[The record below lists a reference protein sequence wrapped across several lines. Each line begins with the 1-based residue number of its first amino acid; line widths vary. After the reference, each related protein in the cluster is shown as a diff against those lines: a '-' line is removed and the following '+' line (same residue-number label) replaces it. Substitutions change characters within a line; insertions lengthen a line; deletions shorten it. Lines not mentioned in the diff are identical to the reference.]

1 MAKHYLVCCV
11 AKMAIRWWNG
21 NEGINPD
28 PGVACCYSHPTMV
41 MPTMA
46 RKWGYIKLDPDMQHI
61 LPSLTLDNTVYNG
74 HTCKCENILG
84 AHEHQ
89 KRDSGLL
96 SDRKEE
102 IYKICGALN
111 FLQMDKTVAVVGSD
125 LCKRKLNLFVFDI
138 LMFFPFDI
146 SDYSWVDGWPWWTC
160 LSFVFVFCP
169 RQLLKV
175 GGWSESESG
184 AHPLQL
190 IGF

>member
-11 AKMAIRWWNG
+11 AKVAIRWWNG

-89 KRDSGLL
+89 KRYSGLL

-111 FLQMDKTVAVVGSD
+111 FLQMDKTVAVLGSD
-125 LCKRKLNLFVFDI
+125 LCVRKLNLFEKRDI
-138 LMFFPFDI
+138 LPTFWCFSILYFILFMG
-146 SDYSWVDGWPWWTC
+146 DGWLWWAC
-160 LSFVFVFCP
+160 LFLFLWLYFDP
-169 RQLLKV
+169 
-175 GGWSESESG
+175 GNY
-184 AHPLQL
+184 
-190 IGF
+190 